1 MKQLFI
7 AATAL
12 IFALASTPA
21 DAQIAVHAMT
31 PGWTSFG
38 QAVPQGAAPSGLQVG
53 SLFTQTDVK
62 TRWPDGSIRFAVVTA
77 NVPRAATYAIS
88 AAPIASG
95 AFTPALPSASVAL
108 AVGGTTYTAALPTVS
123 ANDLWLSG
131 GLVYEGRTAIAPVSS
146 TDGTA
151 HPFLRVI
158 FDTRVYNDG
167 TGRVDV
173 TVENVLD
180 KTGATTVTYNVA
192 IVVNGQTVFAKNSV
206 QHYYLTRWRKLFTF
220 GGAAFA
226 AITPDMGPLY
236 KSRALPPYLALV
248 ANLVTAP
255 TGANFDI
262 LQPGALTANMP
273 DHGGRQELAPYPD
286 WTARYL
292 VHRDPTQ
299 RAFVLANGDL
309 SGSWPVHVREAEGA
323 SNTGIGAE
331 RLVSLDERPTIWY
344 DSRAKNNGL
353 DFIHGSP
360 MPIIEYGSTVP
371 GPGQSPLIPD
381 NAHQPSIA
389 YVPYL
394 LTGDRYY
401 AEEMAFWANYA
412 MMRTYPADGVRG
424 SQGILGYNEVRGYG
438 WALRNIVDA
447 AAYYPGSEVRSY
459 LAQKVTSNLAWLDNF
474 ANAQSPTANP
484 FRILWIGK
492 RPDGNQFIS
501 MWEQN
506 YLAYAIDRAL
516 KQGFAGG
523 LAHRD
528 AIARFQLALFSSDPS
543 YPRAQGAP
551 YIVGVGA
558 PPSGTVRYTDYNRF
572 AFFTSMS
579 QIWSA
584 TQGNERPFAGY
595 YGPEARINL
604 MIGVENGWSGAQ
616 AAYDYLWPFIGSTN
630 TFCGTFGPDKPD
642 LACRAGWALDFSA
655 PTPPPPP
662 PAPTIDSF
670 AASPGAITQGQSST
684 LSWSV
689 SNATSVTIDQG
700 IGAVPASGTRVVSP
714 GATTRYTL
722 SAATASGTATATTTV
737 TVNAAADT
745 TPPTVVNTTPGA
757 GASGVATTASVTA
770 TFSEAMNA
778 ATITATTFTLRTGS
792 NTAVA
797 AAITYDAAA
806 RAATLKPSQP
816 LSASTTYTAAVAGG
830 SGGVADLAG
839 NRLASSLVWSFTTAS
854 VSTNAP
860 LTIWNATTRPA
871 AIATND
877 PSAVELGLKFKS
889 DVAGTV
895 VGVRFYKGQSTTG
908 THTGTL
914 WSSTGTKLAAATFT
928 SESATGWQQV
938 NFPTPVAINA
948 NTIYVISYHTNVGNY
963 PYTAAY
969 FGSAGVDSGPLHAL
983 SNSAAGGNGVYR
995 YSTSVVFPASTFNSN
1010 NYWVD
1015 VVFVRQQ

>member
-7 AATAL
+7 ATAAVA
-12 IFALASTPA
+12 FALASTAA
-21 DAQIAVHAMT
+21 DAQIAVHTLT
-31 PGWTSFG
+31 PGWTTFG

-62 TRWPDGSIRFAVVTA
+62 TRWSDGSIKFAIITA
-77 NVPRAATYAIS
+77 SVPAAGTYSIS
-88 AAPIASG
+88 PAPIAGG

-108 AVGGTTYTAALPTVS
+108 AIGGTTYVAVLPAVS
-123 ANDLWLSG
+123 ASDMWLSG
-131 GLVYEGRTAIAPVSS
+131 GLVSEGRTVIAPVSS
-146 TDGTA
+146 ADGTA

-167 TGRVDV
+167 PGRLDV

-180 KTGATTVTYNVA
+180 STSATTVTYNVA
-192 IVVNGQTVFAKNSV
+192 IVLNGQTVFVKNNV
-206 QHYYLTRWRKLFTF
+206 QHYYLTRWRKLFAF
-220 GGAAFA
+220 GAAAVA
-226 AITPDMGPLY
+226 AITPDMKPFY
-236 KSRALPPYLALV
+236 AARALPPYLPLV
-248 ANLVTAP
+248 ANLVTP
-255 TGANFDI
+255 PSGANFDI

-292 VHRDPTQ
+292 VHRDQTQ

-309 SGSWPVHVREAEGA
+309 SGSWPVHVREAENAVNPGV
-323 SNTGIGAE
+323 GAE
-331 RLVSLDERPTIWY
+331 RLVSLDQRPTIWY
-344 DSRAKNNGL
+344 DARAKNNGL
-353 DFIHGSP
+353 DFVHGSP
-360 MPIIEYGSTVP
+360 MPLVEYGSTVP

-412 MMRTYPADGVRG
+412 MLRTYPADGVRG
-424 SQGILGYNEVRGYG
+424 NQGILAYNEVRGYA

-447 AAYYPGSEVRSY
+447 AAYYPGAAIRSY
-459 LAQKVTSNLAWLDNF
+459 LAQKVTSNLSWLDNF
-474 ANAQSPTANP
+474 ANAQSPSANP
-484 FRILWIGK
+484 FKILWIGK

-543 YPRAQGAP
+543 YPRAQAAP
-551 YIVGVGA
+551 YIVGVGV
-558 PPSGTVRYTDYNRF
+558 PPAGTVRYTDYNRF
-572 AFFTSMS
+572 TFYTSMS

-595 YGPEARINL
+595 YGPESRINL

-642 LACRAGWALDFSA
+642 LACRAGWALDFSSA
-655 PTPPPPP
+655 TTPPPPP
-662 PAPTIDSF
+662 PAPAINSF
-670 AASPGAITQGQSST
+670 SASPAAIAQGQSST

-689 SNATSVTIDQG
+689 SSAASVTIDQD
-700 IGAVPASGTRVVSP
+700 IGAVAASGTRAVSP
-714 GATTRYTL
+714 PTTTTYTL
-722 SAATASGTATATTTV
+722 SAANASATTTATTTV

-745 TPPTVVNTTPGA
+745 TPPTVVSTTPAA
-757 GASGVATTASVTA
+757 GASAVATTTSVA
-770 TFSEAMNA
+770 AAFSEAMNA
-778 ATITATTFTLRTGS
+778 ATITGTTVALRGPGGI
-792 NTAVA
+792 AVA
-797 AAITYDAAA
+797 AAVSYNAAA
-806 RAATLKPSQP
+806 RTATLKPSQP
-816 LSASTTYTAAVAGG
+816 LSAATTYTATIAGG
-830 SGGVADLAG
+830 SGGVADLSGNNLAG
-839 NRLASSLVWSFTTAS
+839 SIVWSFTTAAL
-854 VSTNAP
+854 STSAP
-860 LTIWNATTRPA
+860 VTIWSTAARPA

-877 PSAVELGLKFKS
+877 PSAVELGVKFKS

-908 THTGTL
+908 IHTGTL
-914 WSSTGTKLAAATFT
+914 WSSTGTKLATATFT
-928 SESATGWQQV
+928 NETAAGWQQV
-938 NFPTPVAINA
+938 NFSTPVAISA
-948 NTIYVISYHTNVGNY
+948 NTVYVISYHTSVGNY

-995 YSTSVVFPASTFNSN
+995 YSTSVVFPSSTFNSN

-1015 VVFVRQQ
+1015 VVFVPQ